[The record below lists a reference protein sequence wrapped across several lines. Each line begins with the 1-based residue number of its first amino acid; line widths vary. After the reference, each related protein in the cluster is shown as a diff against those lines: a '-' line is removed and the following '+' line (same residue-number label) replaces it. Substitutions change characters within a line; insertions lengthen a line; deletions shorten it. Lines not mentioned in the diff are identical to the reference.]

1 MGDSST
7 MGATVLRQGLGG
19 HGAIRPHF
27 IERVIGSGFA
37 APALAFAHIGALVAK
52 VAPQVALPCARI
64 ADHKCSCSVQWKC
77 DKRRNELGDSLGL
90 EWAGE
95 VARAPI
101 VEEQR

>member
-37 APALAFAHIGALVAK
+37 APALAFAPIGALVAK
-52 VAPQVALPCARI
+52 VVPQVALPCARI

-77 DKRRNELGDSLGL
+77 DMRGNELGDSLGL
-90 EWAGE
+90 GVGWRSRRE
-95 VARAPI
+95 PI